1 MMSTLD
7 HSTNSSD
14 ESNCYEVG
22 ITSATTNAITSGTSV
37 NRPDL
42 LPSRCL
48 SPSILATRDF
58 EASLKNKRERT
69 FSFTKNATK
78 AEPVLRTAQRTI
90 YTAGRPPWYDTQGQS
105 KECFVIGKE
114 LIKYLIMTLI
124 F

>member
-1 MMSTLD
+1 MSTHD
-7 HSTNSSD
+7 DPTNSSD

-22 ITSATTNAITSGTSV
+22 ITSVPSSITPVGTSA

-48 SPSILATRDF
+48 SPSILAARDF

-105 KECFVIGKE
+105 KECFVIGMFYQPK
-114 LIKYLIMTLI
+114 
-124 F
+124 